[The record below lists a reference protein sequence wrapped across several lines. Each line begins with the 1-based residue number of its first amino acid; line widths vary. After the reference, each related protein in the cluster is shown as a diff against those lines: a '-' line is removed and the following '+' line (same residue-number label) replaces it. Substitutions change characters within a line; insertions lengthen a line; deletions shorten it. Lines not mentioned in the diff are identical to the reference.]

1 MDRSKILLL
10 ALSLVLIVCL
20 VLVVR
25 SCAADR
31 TAAPTAAPSAP
42 AATRK
47 PIPTF
52 APSPTPEPSPEP
64 TPEPEPEA
72 LPFAEEKGF
81 RFEQPAEHEIPAV
94 QASTLKE
101 AKYKSVRATVSAP
114 RITRSA
120 PDAEGF
126 VTWEIRYT
134 TTAEAAFVMPS
145 DKSVDAFCVFAGGYD
160 LIDYESGRI
169 LNSRDSGNLQDERT
183 YTRQTELDGENGS
196 FPVHVS
202 EQARCSWGKWQ
213 FVEDRDRVSAV
224 NRAVVEAVLTVR
236 APADY
241 DGLVLGLDVKNA
253 EQIPDDPFAEDAAPA
268 EVPELWDGSAED
280 WIFVRASEWIG
291 EAAAD
296 AAEPDRGPEATADR
310 TEEEKPDEPTEE
322 ADVENPDDTADADEL
337 PDGELEETE
346 ETEQ

>member
-31 TAAPTAAPSAP
+31 TAAPTATVSAP

-64 TPEPEPEA
+64 TPEPEA

-81 RFEQPAEHEIPAV
+81 RFEQPAEHEIPAA

-145 DKSVDAFCVFAGGYD
+145 DKSVDAYCVFAGGYD

-241 DGLVLGLDVKNA
+241 KGLALGLDVENVEK
-253 EQIPDDPFAEDAAPA
+253 IPDDPFAEDAAPA

-280 WIFVRASEWIG
+280 WVFVRASEWIG